1 MSQRA
6 PGPDLAAAPAAP
18 PAARR
23 LLALRARLYP
33 LIRWL
38 RRRPLAV
45 RWLFGV
51 RLPPGTV
58 ADYDTTTLALRRSLA
73 RRGRGARSVLE
84 VGIGQAALLAAFVAR
99 RFGVAVDG
107 VDVSTQRVEGSRRVA
122 ALNRLP
128 VRVWRSD
135 LFSAV
140 EGRYDL
146 IFSNPP
152 YVPTAAGRALDLT
165 AAAGFDGDQVWD
177 GGADGTEV
185 LARLLAGAPARLAP
199 SGRLLV
205 GVQEHYVSDEAMR
218 RLAGAAGLEVVSR
231 EQPALSPSVIWVLRP
246 GAA

>member
-1 MSQRA
+1 MPRRA
-6 PGPDLAAAPAAP
+6 PGSDLAAAPADP
-18 PAARR
+18 PPARR
-23 LLALRARLYP
+23 LLAVRSRLYP

-38 RRRPLAV
+38 RRRPPVV

-73 RRGRGARSVLE
+73 RSGRGARSVLE
-84 VGIGQAALLAAFVAR
+84 VGVGQAALLAAFVAR
-99 RFGVAVDG
+99 RFGVTVDG
-107 VDVSTQRVEGSRRVA
+107 VDVSPPRVESSRRVA
-122 ALNRLP
+122 EFNRLP

-140 EGRYDL
+140 EGRYEL

-152 YVPTAAGRALDLT
+152 YVPTAAGRALGLT
-165 AAAGFDGDQVWD
+165 AAAGFEGDQVWD
-177 GGADGTEV
+177 GGADGTAV
-185 LARLLAGAPARLAP
+185 LARLLAGAPARLEP

-205 GVQEHYVSDEAMR
+205 GVQEHYVGDETVR
-218 RLAGAAGLEVVSR
+218 RLADAAGLEVVSR
-231 EQPALSPSVIWVLRP
+231 EQPALSPSVVWVLRP